1 MPLFLLVSN
10 VVDEKFLGK
19 VARSSFI
26 LVKVLI
32 LQFFYFFFK
41 AVATAFASTVLTLL

>member
-32 LQFFYFFFK
+32 LQLFFFFK
-41 AVATAFASTVLTLL
+41 GVAPAFASTVFTLL